1 MDVENILLNQN
12 HRDPYISNIGELYQF
27 TRKVKP
33 TAVLQGACRIICI
46 TKKSKA
52 IH

>member
-27 TRKVKP
+27 TVSIY
-33 TAVLQGACRIICI
+33 T
-46 TKKSKA
+46 KSKTNGSPSGRMQNYL
-52 IH
+52 HYQKK